1 MTAPYSPPPA
11 GYPYPAPMPV
21 KKPAKF
27 AALAWSAVILGIVG
41 VVGSPV
47 IFLNNL
53 TAVVA
58 GVGFVLGVIALFGS
72 KKVLAAIGVVLSVL
86 AIVFTVIA
94 QNAAVEDL
102 KDKLGLPATDDNAS
116 GQTYSIGQTHRGTD
130 VDITIADAKAFTTS
144 DVAAPKQ
151 NAPATSFQVTLA
163 NHSAKPWSAAMLI
176 MQATAGST
184 TAEQVYDTDFEG
196 SPSQDILPGKELTY
210 RIAFV
215 DAPGDLTIQV
225 GSVGGDKVY
234 FVHKR

>member
-11 GYPYPAPMPV
+11 GVPYPAPAPV
-21 KKPAKF
+21 RKPAKF
-27 AALAWSAVILGIVG
+27 TALAWTALILGIVG

-58 GVGFVLGVIALFGS
+58 AVGFVLGVIALFGS

-86 AIVFTVIA
+86 AIVFTVVA

-102 KDKLGLPATDDNAS
+102 KDKLGLPAADGNAT
-116 GQTYSIGQTHRGTD
+116 GQTYHVGETHRGTD
-130 VDITIADAKAFTTS
+130 FDITIADAKAFTTS

-151 NAPATSFQVTLA
+151 NAPATSFQVTIA

-176 MQATAGST
+176 VQATGGNT
-184 TAEQVYDTDFEG
+184 TAEQVFDSGLEG
-196 SPSQDILPGKELTY
+196 SPSQDVLPGKELTY
-210 RIAFV
+210 RIGFL
-215 DAPGDLTIQV
+215 DGPGDLTIQV

-234 FVHKR
+234 FTHER